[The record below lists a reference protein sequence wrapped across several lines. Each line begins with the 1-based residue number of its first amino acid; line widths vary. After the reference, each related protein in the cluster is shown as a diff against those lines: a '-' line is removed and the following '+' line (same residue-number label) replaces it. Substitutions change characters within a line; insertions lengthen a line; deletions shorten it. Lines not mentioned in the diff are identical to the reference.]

1 MRGVVAAAA
10 HARLTRLQIAQSKEL
25 AAVTDALSTVAPDYL
40 AATTATL
47 NLSPSTLLDD
57 AASADWF
64 ALLTFAGQGS
74 TVGLAQQIAADC
86 GSDQSQHYPQIAVP
100 VLTLAYA
107 DDRVIFPEQVRDVA
121 QLIPGAE
128 YAELPR
134 AGHFGY
140 LERPNDFNELVHEFF
155 TRTSTT

>member
-1 MRGVVAAAA
+1 VAA
-10 HARLTRLQIAQSKEL
+10 R
-25 AAVTDALSTVAPDYL
+25 

-57 AASADWF
+57 AASADWL

-121 QLIPGAE
+121 QLIPRAE
-128 YAELPR
+128 YVELPR

-140 LERPNDFNELVHEFF
+140 LERPNEFNELVHEFF
-155 TRTSTT
+155 TRTNS